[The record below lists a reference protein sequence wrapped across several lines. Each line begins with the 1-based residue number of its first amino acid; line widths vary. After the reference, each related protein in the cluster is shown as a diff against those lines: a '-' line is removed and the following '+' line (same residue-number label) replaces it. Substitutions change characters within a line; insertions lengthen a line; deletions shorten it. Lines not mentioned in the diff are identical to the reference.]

1 MLFLGNKR
9 VVVLMINSNC
19 EGGRCNGTHP
29 LIHKSLLQTM
39 DETIRI
45 AHTITVF
52 IGVGGGWGMS
62 SMNLSK
68 RANII
73 AR

>member
-52 IGVGGGWGMS
+52 IGGGGGGWGDE
-62 SMNLSK
+62 
-68 RANII
+68 
-73 AR
+73 